1 MLADMSVV
9 PMLDRE
15 VYLYA
20 EVDRIVGLRSGTA
33 RRWINGYQRGG
44 KLYEPILRTES
55 RDTEWATWG
64 EFVETRILAEY
75 RDIAKVPTPRLRG
88 AITQLRANYRVD
100 YPLAYLHPYM
110 KAESGELT
118 IGGKDIGLVGL
129 DDTRVV
135 VRTGQGLLTDGWPV
149 IQNASLGSD
158 ERGGGPFVIE
168 MPAADDFPGIV
179 VNPNRYSGQPTFE
192 GRRVAVATIA
202 GMVAAGEREED
213 LAADYGLSLRQVQSA
228 VEYVHKYGVAA

>member
-1 MLADMSVV
+1 MLADMPVLT
-9 PMLDRE
+9 MLDRE

-33 RRWINGYQRGG
+33 RRWINGYHRGG
-44 KLYEPILRTES
+44 KRYEPILRTEP

-75 RDIAKVPTPRLRG
+75 RERDKVPTQRLRA
-88 AITQLRANYRVD
+88 AIAELRASYRVD
-100 YPLAYLHPYM
+100 YPLAYLQPYIQ
-110 KAESGELT
+110 AEFGELI
-118 IGGKDIGLVGL
+118 IGGINAGL
-129 DDTRVV
+129 DVARVV
-135 VRTGQGLLTDGWPV
+135 IRTGQGVLIDGWPV
-149 IQNASLGSD
+149 IQRASLGSD
-158 ERGGGPFVIE
+158 ESGRKVVIE

-213 LAADYGLSLRQVQSA
+213 LAADYGLSLVQVRSA
-228 VEYVHKYGVAA
+228 VEYVKKYGAAA

>member
-1 MLADMSVV
+1 MLADMSVI
-9 PMLDRE
+9 PMLDRD

-33 RRWINGYQRGG
+33 RRWINGYQRDG
-44 KLYEPILRTES
+44 KLYEPILRTEP
-55 RDTEWATWG
+55 RNTEWATWG
-64 EFVETRILAEY
+64 EFVETRILAEH
-75 RDIAKVPTPRLRG
+75 RDIAKVRTQRLRA

-110 KAESGELT
+110 KAEFGELT
-118 IGGKDIGLVGL
+118 IGGEDLGLGDI
-129 DDTRVV
+129 RVV
-135 VRTGQGLLTDGWPV
+135 IRTGQGLLDDGRQL
-149 IQNASLGSD
+149 IESASLGVD

-202 GMVAAGEREED
+202 GMATAGEREED
-213 LAADYGLSLRQVQSA
+213 LAADYGLSLRQVRSA
-228 VEYVHKYGVAA
+228 VEYVNKYGVAA